1 MGRGELC
8 AGCHLARTVI
18 RAGPSAAP
26 SGSSSGSGTEPPR
39 MPAYPDPPDPL
50 RVLHERP
57 DECAFRTFTSR
68 QAIFFGVL
76 LGSVCVALLL
86 RPIPTLVTINAAAMV
101 FYLLIVFY
109 KGLLAY
115 LSLGRSA
122 CVEVS
127 PEDLASLDPR
137 QLPTYTILVPLY
149 REAEILADLVE
160 SLASLDY
167 PADKY
172 EVFLLLEED
181 DAATRAACAGMTLPP
196 NFRLVVVPHSQPKTK
211 PKACNWGLELATS
224 ECLVV
229 YDAEDRPE
237 ADQLRK
243 AAAAFG
249 KLPESF
255 ACLQA
260 KLNYYNP
267 RQNVLTR
274 LFTAEYANWFDLT
287 LPGLAAAGGPIPLG
301 GTSNHFRTRVLRQLG
316 GWDPFNVA
324 EDCDLGVRLHKA
336 GFRTAM
342 MDSTTWEEANSRLLS
357 WIRQRSRWTKGY
369 FQTYLVHM
377 RSPLRLLRLLGLMQ
391 FINFQMIVGGTGLCL
406 LLNPVYWAMTAAWLL
421 FRPAVVS
428 AVFGPPWIYAA
439 GAACLLLGN
448 LLFVWLL
455 AAACAQRGHW
465 DLVKY
470 CLLAPFY
477 WLMMSVGAYKALG
490 QLLVRPYYWEKTD
503 HGFFETATP

>member
-1 MGRGELC
+1 MS
-8 AGCHLARTVI
+8 
-18 RAGPSAAP
+18 SAP
-26 SGSSSGSGTEPPR
+26 KV
-39 MPAYPDPPDPL
+39 PDPL

-57 DECAFRTFTSR
+57 EECALATLTAR
-68 QAIFFGVL
+68 QAVFLGIL
-76 LGSVCVALLL
+76 LGLVGGGLVVQPVS
-86 RPIPTLVTINAAAMV
+86 TLVVLNAVAMV
-101 FYLLIVFY
+101 FYLLIVVY
-109 KGLLAY
+109 KGALSY

-122 CVEVS
+122 CVQVDADEVN
-127 PEDLASLDPR
+127 SLDPS

-149 REAEILADLVE
+149 REAEVLGDLVG
-160 SLASLDY
+160 SLAALDY
-167 PADKY
+167 PPEKY

-181 DAATRAACAGMTLPP
+181 DVETRAACEALTLPR
-196 NFRLVVVPHSQPKTK
+196 NFRPIVVPHSQPKTK

-224 ECLVV
+224 DYLVI

-237 ADQLRK
+237 PDQLKK
-243 AAAAFG
+243 AVVAFR
-249 KLPESF
+249 KLPSDVV
-255 ACLQA
+255 CVQA

-267 RQNVLTR
+267 RQNTLTR

-301 GTSNHFRTRVLRQLG
+301 GTSNHFKTHLLRQLG

-342 MDSTTWEEANSRLLS
+342 IDSTTWEEANSRLRS

-377 RSPLRLLRLLGLMQ
+377 RSPLRLLRSLGLRQ
-391 FINFQMIVGGTGLCL
+391 FVNFQMIIGGTGLCL
-406 LLNPVYWAMTAAWLL
+406 LLNPIYWLMTVAWVA
-421 FRPAVVS
+421 FRPDLVS
-428 AVFGPPWIYAA
+428 VLFGPPWIYAA
-439 GAACLLLGN
+439 GAACLVLGN
-448 LLFVWLL
+448 LMFMCLF

-465 DLVKY
+465 DLVTY
-470 CLLAPFY
+470 CLLAPLY
-477 WLMMSVGAYKALG
+477 WLLMSVAAYKALG

-503 HGFFETATP
+503 HGFFDAVEL